1 METSKTFKF
10 VGPFNQTLIKN
21 LFPTFLSLKVLL
33 LPLNLLFSS
42 SSFSSDASNSTF
54 EFSFNSSFFLYEII
68 SNLID
73 GIIFILI
80 IEALK
85 KIYNNET
92 YLRPRFSKF
101 KITLQKLLRIII
113 ASILP
118 IIFILLGL
126 VCFIIPGLIFAKRY
140 MYVPVISEEESIG
153 TLNVMKKSKLI
164 SKNQSWEIFSNIFW
178 LSVGYGI
185 IRYLMTYIGVFICT
199 FISQFLFTALLTSI
213 NLGAIIPW
221 ILSISLGWVSTAHIS
236 SLLIKR
242 FEEGKLSI
250 AKIN

>member
-1 METSKTFKF
+1 MEISKTFKF

-21 LFPTFLSLKVLL
+21 FFPTFLILKVLV
-33 LPLNLLFSS
+33 LPLNLLFTSS
-42 SSFSSDASNSTF
+42 SLSVGEYVTFSFSINSP
-54 EFSFNSSFFLYEII
+54 FFLYEII
-68 SNLID
+68 SNLIN

-85 KIYNNET
+85 KIYNNEK

-140 MYVPVISEEESIG
+140 MYVPLISEEESIG
-153 TLNVMKKSKLI
+153 PLNIMKKSKLI
-164 SKNQSWEIFSNIFW
+164 SKNQSWEIFSSIFC
-178 LSVGYGI
+178 LSVVYGI
-185 IRYLMTYIGVFICT
+185 IGQLMTYIGIFICT
-199 FISQFLFTALLTSI
+199 FISQFLFTALFTSI
-213 NLGAIIPW
+213 NLAAIVPW
-221 ILSISLGWVSTAHIS
+221 IVSISLGWVSVVHIS
-236 SLLIKR
+236 SLLIKG
-242 FEEGKLSI
+242 FEEGKL
-250 AKIN
+250 

>member
-21 LFPTFLSLKVLL
+21 FFPAFLLLKVLV
-33 LPLNLLFSS
+33 LPLNLLFTSS
-42 SSFSSDASNSTF
+42 SLSIGEYINFRFSINSP
-54 EFSFNSSFFLYEII
+54 FFLYEII

-85 KIYNNET
+85 KIYNNQK
-92 YLRPRFSKF
+92 YLRPSFSKF

-113 ASILP
+113 ASIVP

-164 SKNQSWEIFSNIFW
+164 SKNQSWEIFSSIFW
-178 LSVGYGI
+178 LTVGYGI
-185 IRYLMTYIGVFICT
+185 IGFLIVSIFGPLISSFIDSA
-199 FISQFLFTALLTSI
+199 F
-213 NLGAIIPW
+213 NPLGMVSW
-221 ILSISLGWVSTAHIS
+221 IVSISLGWVSTVHIS
-236 SLLIKR
+236 SLIVKGYQD
-242 FEEGKLSI
+242 GKLSI
-250 AKIN
+250 TKN

>member
-21 LFPTFLSLKVLL
+21 FFPVFLILKVLV
-33 LPLNLLFSS
+33 LPLNLLFTSS
-42 SSFSSDASNSTF
+42 SLSIGEYINFRFSINSP
-54 EFSFNSSFFLYEII
+54 FFLYEII
-68 SNLID
+68 SNLIN

-85 KIYNNET
+85 KIYNNEK
-92 YLRPRFSKF
+92 YIRPKFSKF
-101 KITLQKLLRIII
+101 KITFQKLLRIII
-113 ASILP
+113 ASIVP

-153 TLNVMKKSKLI
+153 PLNVMKKSKLI
-164 SKNQSWEIFSNIFW
+164 SKNQSWEIFSSIFW
-178 LSVGYGI
+178 LSIGYGI
-185 IRYLMTYIGVFICT
+185 IRYLMTYIGIFICT

-221 ILSISLGWVSTAHIS
+221 ILSLSLGWVSTVHIS
-236 SLLIKR
+236 SLLIKG

-250 AKIN
+250 TKIN

>member
-1 METSKTFKF
+1 MEISKTFKF

-21 LFPTFLSLKVLL
+21 FFPAFLILKVLL
-33 LPLNLLFSS
+33 LPLNLLFST

-54 EFSFNSSFFLYEII
+54 EFSFNSPFFLYEII

-85 KIYNNET
+85 KIYNNEK

-118 IIFILLGL
+118 TIFFFLGL
-126 VCFIIPGLIFAKRY
+126 VCFIFPGLIFAKRY
-140 MYVPVISEEESIG
+140 MYVQVISEEESIG
-153 TLNVMKKSKLI
+153 PLNAMKKSKLI

-185 IRYLMTYIGVFICT
+185 IGFLMINIGSFIGVFINEL
-199 FISQFLFTALLTSI
+199 LFSTLSISI
-213 NLGAIIPW
+213 NLAGTISW
-221 ILSISLGWVSTAHIS
+221 IVSISLGWVSTIHIS
-236 SLLIKR
+236 SLIVKGYQD
-242 FEEGKLSI
+242 GKLSI
-250 AKIN
+250 TKN

>member
-10 VGPFNQTLIKN
+10 VGPFNQTLIKKF
-21 LFPTFLSLKVLL
+21 FPAFLILKVLV
-33 LPLNLLFSS
+33 LPLNLLFTSS
-42 SSFSSDASNSTF
+42 SLSIGEYINFRFSINSP
-54 EFSFNSSFFLYEII
+54 FFLYEII
-68 SNLID
+68 SNLIN

-85 KIYNNET
+85 KIYNNEK

-113 ASILP
+113 AIIVP

-140 MYVPVISEEESIG
+140 MYVQVISEEESIG
-153 TLNVMKKSKLI
+153 PLNSMKNSKLI

-185 IRYLMTYIGVFICT
+185 IGYLMTIIGSFIGVFI
-199 FISQFLFTALLTSI
+199 SQLLFSALSTSI
-213 NLGAIIPW
+213 NLAGTISW
-221 ILSISLGWVSTAHIS
+221 IVSISLGWVSVVHIS
-236 SLLIKR
+236 SLLIKG

-250 AKIN
+250 TKN